1 MFLNQAGWVA
11 DPLFEA
17 TMSHASSPSSK
28 PLIVTVRSWPD
39 LAPFVVSR
47 TTGIFII
54 RIIRLLPPVFRYE
67 AICRLASG
75 SISFVSHFPPGIF
88 VP

>member
-1 MFLNQAGWVA
+1 MFLNQAGCVA
-11 DPLFEA
+11 DPPFEA
-17 TMSHASSPSSK
+17 TISHASSPSAK
-28 PLIVTVRSWPD
+28 ALIVTVRSCPD

-54 RIIRLLPPVFRYE
+54 RIIRLFPPVFRYDL
-67 AICRLASG
+67 ICRFASG
-75 SISFVSHFPPGIF
+75 SISFISNFPPGIF